1 MLLLPVPASVR
12 RRRRR
17 APRRTAPRSRARA
30 HPGGSPPCRGL
41 APVRRRARRPGLPGW
56 DRRRGRPLPVPAC
69 PSGSPACG
77 RDPAW
82 RRGAPGRGL
91 RGGSGP
97 SSAFPAALDLRGP
110 PVYLRLREDALLDEE
125 PLRSRGPAL
134 VVGEVA
140 VVREALDG
148 AAVLVR
154 GLDALLA
161 QSRVDGVGDALPVL
175 GIADVR
181 VHGARRPA
189 AHVVGAGH
197 PSGP

>member
-1 MLLLPVPASVR
+1 MLLLPVPASAR

-17 APRRTAPRSRARA
+17 VARRAAPRGRARA
-30 HPGGSPPCRGL
+30 HPGGSPPCRGP
-41 APVRRRARRPGLPGW
+41 APARRRARRPGLPGW
-56 DRRRGRPLPVPAC
+56 GRRRGRPLPVPAF

-91 RGGSGP
+91 RGRRGP
-97 SSAFPAALDLRGP
+97 SSAFPAAPYLRGP

-125 PLRSRGPAL
+125 PLRGRGPAL

-140 VVREALDG
+140 VVREPLYS

-154 GLDALLA
+154 GLEAPLA
-161 QSRVDGVGDALPVL
+161 EGGVDGVGDALPVFGL
-175 GIADVR
+175 ADVR
-181 VHGARRPA
+181 V
-189 AHVVGAGH
+189 
-197 PSGP
+197 